1 MANLA
6 RRDRNPMNW
15 TTSGWNPLRVMEGLL
30 NWDPFTSPLT
40 SPSASMLPTS
50 AAAVFLP
57 QFDVHETNDSYVF
70 TADLPGVKQE
80 DLEITFTGNQLLV
93 SGKRDAV
100 ELPEGD
106 NGRYHLCERT
116 YGRFS
121 RAFTLPE
128 GVNGEQA
135 NAHLEDGV
143 LTLTVGKLPEVQPR
157 RIKLSPKSQATA

>member
-6 RRDRNPMNW
+6 RRDNSPMNW

-30 NWDPFTSPLT
+30 NWEPFTSMVP
-40 SPSASMLPTS
+40 PSGAALAQS
-50 AAAVFLP
+50 AAIFLP
-57 QFDVHETNDSYVF
+57 QFDVHETKDSYVF

-93 SGKRDAV
+93 SGKRDAI
-100 ELPEGD
+100 ELPESD
-106 NGRYHLCERT
+106 QGRYHLCERT

-121 RAFTLPE
+121 RTFTLPE
-128 GVNGEQA
+128 GVNGEQV

-157 RIKLSPKSQATA
+157 RIKLSPQTQAKT